1 MGGGW
6 LRRHVA
12 TDANAHADAND
23 RRLASGIWASVRLAS
38 HRPTAVT
45 VRETV
50 FQSHIYIHTYA
61 IFLPR
66 QARDKHRESTQKADR
81 FLADTY
87 LGYYHMEEDYYNHT
101 FNEIRKSCAGE
112 YLDFSNSTTESIE
125 PLRSAALHGV
135 YSAYIYAEE
144 AQRLLVR
151 HKELYADQPIFMYL
165 PFQVRGVRQNETSL
179 SRCHSVL
186 KMIILPRQARDK
198 HRENSEKESDH
209 SRIRVQTQKK
219 TQETMPFSR
228 TTNNT

>member
-1 MGGGW
+1 MGFRSPS
-6 LRRHVA
+6 L
-12 TDANAHADAND
+12 TPT
-23 RRLASGIWASVRLAS
+23 
-38 HRPTAVT
+38 HRGYGARNGLSKPY
-45 VRETV
+45 
-50 FQSHIYIHTYA
+50 IYIYTYA

-186 KMIILPRQARDK
+186 KVIILPRQARDK
-198 HRENSEKESDH
+198 HRKNSEKESDH

-219 TQETMPFSR
+219 TQETMPFNFLAQQTTHAWNQNPILSQERRAKATR
-228 TTNNT
+228 TP